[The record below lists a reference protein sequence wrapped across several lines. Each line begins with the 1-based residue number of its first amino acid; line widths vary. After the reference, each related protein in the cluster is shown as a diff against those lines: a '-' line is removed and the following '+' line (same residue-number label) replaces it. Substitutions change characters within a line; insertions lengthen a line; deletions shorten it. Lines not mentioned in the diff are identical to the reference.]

1 MQPAPTPRHVVVAY
15 DFSPEAEH
23 ALALGID
30 TAHRDDR
37 IVLHLVAA
45 ISPDHG
51 LPIAPLAKVD
61 YDYADQ
67 IHHRMVERTHA
78 ACTRRGVVRE
88 VHFFVHARIGAAA
101 HEILSVAEEVGA
113 ELILVGSHGRTG
125 VERMVLGSVSER
137 IVREARCPVMVCRPP
152 SYRPAN
158 LVSVVAVT
166 GEHHRYVKPHRYS
179 YIDTRVQKRPD
190 DWPLS

>member
-1 MQPAPTPRHVVVAY
+1 MEPAPTPRHVIVAY

-23 ALALGID
+23 ALTLALD
-30 TAHRDDR
+30 TAHRDER

-45 ISPDHG
+45 IPPDYG

-61 YDYADQ
+61 YEYADQ
-67 IHHRMVERTHA
+67 IHQRVVERVWA
-78 ACTRRGVVRE
+78 ACTDRGVARE
-88 VHFFVHARIGAAA
+88 VHFFVHARIGAAG

-125 VERMVLGSVSER
+125 VDRMVLGSVSER
-137 IVREARCPVMVCRPP
+137 VVREARCPVMVCRPAE
-152 SYRPAN
+152 YRPTD
-158 LVSVVAVT
+158 LLTVVPVA
-166 GEHHRYVKPHRYS
+166 GPHHRYVRPHRYA
-179 YIDTRVQKRPD
+179 YVETRVQKRPD